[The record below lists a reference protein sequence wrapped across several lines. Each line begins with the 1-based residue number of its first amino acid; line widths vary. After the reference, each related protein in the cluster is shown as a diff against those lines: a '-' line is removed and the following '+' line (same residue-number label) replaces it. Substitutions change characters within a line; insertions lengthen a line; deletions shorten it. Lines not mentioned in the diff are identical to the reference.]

1 MINVAKAQWKN
12 QISQE
17 EINELQPAMR
27 DEFNEFR

>member
-17 EINELQPAMR
+17 EINELQPSMR
-27 DEFNEFR
+27 EEFKEFR